1 MDFQGCVDLQNT
13 DLCMVNYVSCK
24 LNTFFRKTWNEPL
37 EIQTYQHPAI
47 SMLKLIRFLDG
58 MLQQYNLLSAIFP

>member
-24 LNTFFRKTWNEPL
+24 LNTFFRKT
-37 EIQTYQHPAI
+37 
-47 SMLKLIRFLDG
+47 
-58 MLQQYNLLSAIFP
+58 